1 MKKAA
6 LFSMWIG
13 LPALSTLFQA
23 SAKLLAAQLHGTP
36 LSFEWLGRAIH
47 SPWAFAVL
55 SSEALSFFLWL
66 NVLTSVPLSKAFPI
80 TAVAYI
86 SILLTSWTV
95 FDETVQPLQ
104 IFGSALIL
112 TGVWLIGTVSS
123 ENSPKG
129 IKPSTT

>member
-6 LFSMWIG
+6 LYSMWIA

-47 SPWAFAVL
+47 SPWAFSLL
-55 SSEALSFFLWL
+55 SSEVLSFFLWL
-66 NVLTSVPLSKAFPI
+66 NILTSVPLSKAFPI

-86 SILLTSWTV
+86 SILLISWAV
-95 FDETVQPLQ
+95 FDESLRALQ

-112 TGVWLIGTVSS
+112 AGVWLIATASQRDSPAPILDVS
-123 ENSPKG
+123 
-129 IKPSTT
+129 

>member
-1 MKKAA
+1 
-6 LFSMWIG
+6 MWIG

-36 LSFEWLGRAIH
+36 LSFYWLARAIH
-47 SPWAFAVL
+47 SPWAFSVL
-55 SSEALSFFLWL
+55 SSEILSFFLWL

-80 TAVAYI
+80 TAIAYI

-95 FDETVQPLQ
+95 FDETVRPLQ

-112 TGVWLIGTVSS
+112 AGVWLIATASQRDNPV
-123 ENSPKG
+123 PKVD
-129 IKPSTT
+129 IS